1 MRLGDRI
8 MALLDAMNKKP
19 FELADAIEAPRNTVY
34 GWKEKNR
41 NPSSEYVIPICRFF
55 GITPN
60 ELFGY
65 EEVQFGRVDL
75 SDDEEEL
82 LDLFRR
88 LDRRGRRA
96 VLHAADLEDDR
107 VRLEGDGAETK
118 GTAG

>member
-8 MALLDAMNKKP
+8 MALLEAKNKKP
-19 FELADAIEAPRNTVY
+19 SELADAIGAPRNTVY
-34 GWKEKNR
+34 GWKEQNR

-55 GITPN
+55 EITPN

-65 EEVQFGRVDL
+65 DEVQFERIEL

-82 LDLFRR
+82 IDIFRR

-96 VLHAADLEDDR
+96 VLHAADMEDDR
-107 VRLEGDGAETK
+107 VRLEGDNAETA
-118 GTAG
+118 T